1 MTDPSYRRVINEG
14 LWNNNPALVQILGL
28 CPLLAVSNT
37 VINSLGLGLATTL
50 TLVTSNAAVSLI
62 RRWVRPDIRIPVF
75 VLIIASVVTVIELA
89 MNAWFHE
96 LYLILGIFIPLIVT
110 NCTIIARAETFASKN
125 GVIPSV
131 IDGLFMGIGFMAVL
145 VVLGAMRELVGFGTL
160 LAHADLMFGEIGK
173 SMTLQPWEQY
183 RGYLL
188 AILPPG
194 AFMGLGFIMGGF
206 CPGTSI
212 CAAAIGKIDALVYVG
227 GILIGIF
234 LFSELFSRFEPWYDG
249 GFMGYMTIMEAFEIS
264 PYVFVFAFTLLAVLA
279 FIIADIVR
287 KRVKKVVY

>member
-1 MTDPSYRRVINEG
+1 MTDLSYRHVINDG

-28 CPLLAVSNT
+28 CPLLAISNT

-50 TLVTSNAAVSLI
+50 TLVTSNATVSLI

-110 NCTIIARAETFASKN
+110 NCTIIARAESFASKN
-125 GVIPSV
+125 AFIPSV
-131 IDGLFMGIGFMAVL
+131 IDGLFMGVGFMAVL

-183 RGYLL
+183 RGHLL

-194 AFMGLGFIMGGF
+194 AFMGLGFI
-206 CPGTSI
+206 I
-212 CAAAIGKIDALVYVG
+212 AIKNVIDKRRTRKVQKVAVTQP
-227 GILIGIF
+227 
-234 LFSELFSRFEPWYDG
+234 EL
-249 GFMGYMTIMEAFEIS
+249 A
-264 PYVFVFAFTLLAVLA
+264 
-279 FIIADIVR
+279 
-287 KRVKKVVY
+287 

>member
-1 MTDPSYRRVINEG
+1 MTQQSYRHVINEG

-50 TLVTSNAAVSLI
+50 TLVTSNATVSLI

-110 NCTIIARAETFASKN
+110 NCTIIARAESFASKN
-125 GVIPSV
+125 ALMPSI

-145 VVLGAMRELVGFGTL
+145 VVLGAMRELIGFGTL
-160 LAHADLMFGEIGK
+160 LSHADLMFGELGK
-173 SMTLQPWEQY
+173 SLTLRPWEQY

-194 AFMGLGFIMGGF
+194 AFLGLGFI
-206 CPGTSI
+206 I
-212 CAAAIGKIDALVYVG
+212 AIKNIIDKRRAHKMQKVALAQP
-227 GILIGIF
+227 
-234 LFSELFSRFEPWYDG
+234 E
-249 GFMGYMTIMEAFEIS
+249 MT
-264 PYVFVFAFTLLAVLA
+264 
-279 FIIADIVR
+279 
-287 KRVKKVVY
+287 

>member
-110 NCTIIARAETFASKN
+110 NCTIIARAESFASKN
-125 GVIPSV
+125 AIIPSV

-145 VVLGAMRELVGFGTL
+145 VVLGAMRELIGFGTL

-194 AFMGLGFIMGGF
+194 AFMGLGFI
-206 CPGTSI
+206 I
-212 CAAAIGKIDALVYVG
+212 AIKNVIDRRRAHKKQKVTVAQP
-227 GILIGIF
+227 
-234 LFSELFSRFEPWYDG
+234 EL
-249 GFMGYMTIMEAFEIS
+249 A
-264 PYVFVFAFTLLAVLA
+264 
-279 FIIADIVR
+279 
-287 KRVKKVVY
+287 

>member
-37 VINSLGLGLATTL
+37 VINSLGLGLATIL
-50 TLVTSNAAVSLI
+50 TLVSSNAAVSLI

-110 NCTIIARAETFASKN
+110 NCTIIARAESFASKN
-125 GVIPSV
+125 AIIPSV

-173 SMTLQPWEQY
+173 SMTLQPWGQY

-194 AFMGLGFIMGGF
+194 AFLGLGFI
-206 CPGTSI
+206 I
-212 CAAAIGKIDALVYVG
+212 AIKNVIDRRRAHKKQKVTVAQP
-227 GILIGIF
+227 
-234 LFSELFSRFEPWYDG
+234 EP
-249 GFMGYMTIMEAFEIS
+249 A
-264 PYVFVFAFTLLAVLA
+264 
-279 FIIADIVR
+279 
-287 KRVKKVVY
+287 

>member
-1 MTDPSYRRVINEG
+1 MTDTSYRRVINEG

-110 NCTIIARAETFASKN
+110 NCTIIARAESFASKN
-125 GVIPSV
+125 AIIPSV

-194 AFMGLGFIMGGF
+194 AFLGLGFI
-206 CPGTSI
+206 I
-212 CAAAIGKIDALVYVG
+212 ALKNVIDRRRAHKKQKVTVAQP
-227 GILIGIF
+227 
-234 LFSELFSRFEPWYDG
+234 EP
-249 GFMGYMTIMEAFEIS
+249 A
-264 PYVFVFAFTLLAVLA
+264 
-279 FIIADIVR
+279 
-287 KRVKKVVY
+287 

>member
-1 MTDPSYRRVINEG
+1 MVEPSYRHIINEG

-50 TLVTSNAAVSLI
+50 TLVASNATVSLI

-75 VLIIASVVTVIELA
+75 VMIIASVVTVIELA
-89 MNAWFHE
+89 MNAWFYE

-110 NCTIIARAETFASKN
+110 NCTIIARAESFASKN
-125 GVIPSV
+125 GIIPSV

-145 VVLGAMRELVGFGTL
+145 VVLGAMRELIGFGTL
-160 LAHADLMFGEIGK
+160 LSHADLMFGEIGK

-194 AFMGLGFIMGGF
+194 AFLGLGFI
-206 CPGTSI
+206 I
-212 CAAAIGKIDALVYVG
+212 AIKNLIGK
-227 GILIGIF
+227 
-234 LFSELFSRFEPWYDG
+234 RH
-249 GFMGYMTIMEAFEIS
+249 
-264 PYVFVFAFTLLAVLA
+264 
-279 FIIADIVR
+279 VR
-287 KRVKKVVY
+287 KVEKVAATQPEMA

>member
-1 MTDPSYRRVINEG
+1 MIEQSYRRVINEG

-50 TLVTSNAAVSLI
+50 TLVASNATVSLI

-89 MNAWFHE
+89 MNAWFYE

-110 NCTIIARAETFASKN
+110 NCTIIARAESFASKN
-125 GVIPSV
+125 GIIPSV

-145 VVLGAMRELVGFGTL
+145 VVLGAMRELLGFGTL
-160 LAHADLMFGEIGK
+160 LSHADLMFGEIGK
-173 SMTLQPWEQY
+173 SMTLHPWEQY

-194 AFMGLGFIMGGF
+194 AFLGLGFI
-206 CPGTSI
+206 I
-212 CAAAIGKIDALVYVG
+212 AIKNVIDKRHARKVQKVAVAQP
-227 GILIGIF
+227 
-234 LFSELFSRFEPWYDG
+234 EL
-249 GFMGYMTIMEAFEIS
+249 A
-264 PYVFVFAFTLLAVLA
+264 
-279 FIIADIVR
+279 
-287 KRVKKVVY
+287 

>member
-1 MTDPSYRRVINEG
+1 MTDQSYRNIISEG
-14 LWNNNPALVQILGL
+14 LWNNNAALVQILGL

-50 TLVTSNAAVSLI
+50 TLVASNTTVSVI

-110 NCTIIARAETFASKN
+110 NCTIIARAESFASKN
-125 GVIPSV
+125 AVIPSV
-131 IDGLFMGIGFMAVL
+131 IDGLFMGLGFMAVL

-160 LAHADLMFGEIGK
+160 LAHADLMFGELGK
-173 SMTLQPWEQY
+173 SMKIQPWEQY
-183 RGYLL
+183 TGHLL

-194 AFMGLGFIMGGF
+194 AFLGLGFI
-206 CPGTSI
+206 I
-212 CAAAIGKIDALVYVG
+212 AIKNVIDKRRA
-227 GILIGIF
+227 
-234 LFSELFSRFEPWYDG
+234 
-249 GFMGYMTIMEAFEIS
+249 
-264 PYVFVFAFTLLAVLA
+264 
-279 FIIADIVR
+279 R
-287 KRVKKVVY
+287 KVQKVVVSEPEMA